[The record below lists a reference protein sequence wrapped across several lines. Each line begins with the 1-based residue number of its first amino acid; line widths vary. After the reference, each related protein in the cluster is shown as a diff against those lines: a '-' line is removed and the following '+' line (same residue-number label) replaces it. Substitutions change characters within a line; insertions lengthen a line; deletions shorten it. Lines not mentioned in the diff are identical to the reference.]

1 MKRTLLL
8 IAFVIT
14 VFSTQ
19 AFRRPVIIT
28 FEKTKDEI
36 FTKPQLK
43 ALFAENPSPAILIR
57 MPNGKDNVSSGQSG
71 ISGMEFTNAE
81 KNQVVSAIEKNLIL
95 SGFSVRDRAIYEK
108 VLDKMNNGDYSKM
121 ADLTGTDLVLEVVD
135 ISLEEY
141 HTNTVERKGEDKSY
155 NCNFSGFYG
164 WKVEM
169 KIISVK
175 LNEVVGLY
183 TFYKTPCTKG
193 CNFELDMHCNLLSP
207 KIKRVKDKEGNY
219 SPFVYKVDIDGA
231 KLDGFGNAIAKK
243 LIEAMK

>member
-1 MKRTLLL
+1 MKKTLLVTL
-8 IAFVIT
+8 FILS
-14 VFSTQ
+14 VFYTE
-19 AFRRPVIIT
+19 AFRRPVTVT

-43 ALFAENPSPAILIR
+43 ALLAQNPNPAILIR
-57 MPNGKDNVSSGQSG
+57 MPNGNGNVSSGESG
-71 ISGMEFTNAE
+71 ISGLEFTKAE
-81 KNQVVSAIEKNLIL
+81 KNQVVSAIEKSLIL

-108 VLDKMNNGDYSKM
+108 VLDNMNNGDYSKM

-141 HTNTVERKGEDKSY
+141 HTNTVDRKGADKSY

-193 CNFELDMHCNLLSP
+193 CNFELDLHCNLLSP
-207 KIKRVKDKEGNY
+207 KIKRTKDKEGNY
-219 SPFVYKVDIDGA
+219 SPFVYKVDVDGA
-231 KLDGFGNAIAKK
+231 KLDNFGNAISKK